1 MLRTDKNY
9 IKNYDYKRILNLA
22 PDIKI
27 YKEMVSDLFNEFA
40 DLIQGTAENLMK
52 FSKALKNAQETLQE
66 RSSIENETFLQE
78 GSKSIEK
85 NIEKIAEISQDEEPL
100 DDVRVEVPKLLNQ
113 VKELMGSD
121 AENNFETMNPIERK
135 RALKDMEKVILIL
148 TKEYKKVA
156 DAPPPS

>member
-9 IKNYDYKRILNLA
+9 NKNYDYKRILNLA

-100 DDVRVEVPKLLNQ
+100 DDVRAEVPKLLNQ
-113 VKELMGSD
+113 LKVLMGSD

-135 RALKDMEKVILIL
+135 RALKDMEKAILIL